1 MRFWPEKKSSEKV
14 TDEKSSEEIKAES
27 KGLKSE
33 ESKKNRS
40 AGKRRNID
48 YNKNRINIVD
58 FKKVIVDKIKAKFC

>member
-1 MRFWPEKKSSEKV
+1 MAQSKKSGVEL
-14 TDEKSSEEIKAES
+14 TDEKSSEEIKSES

-48 YNKNRINIVD
+48 CN
-58 FKKVIVDKIKAKFC
+58 